1 MIDFFIKIV
10 VPTLCLIVTAYL
22 IPFLK
27 EKKLYNY
34 VVIAVS
40 AAEQIFTESGM
51 GRQKYEYVENW
62 ITNKFN
68 IRKEDLKN
76 IIESAV
82 YHLNTQNMNKNTT
95 IY

>member
-34 VVIAVS
+34 VIIAVS
-40 AAEQIFTESGM
+40 AAEQIFSESGM
-51 GRQKYEYVENW
+51 GKQKYEYVENW
-62 ITNKFN
+62 IISKFN

-82 YHLNTQNMNKNTT
+82 YHLNTQKMNKDTT